1 MSMFPLREFVLRLGV
16 AALLGAAIGV
26 ERDFHRRPAGVRTS
40 AFVCFGSALFTMLSF
55 ELAHR
60 YGDSSSTRI
69 VSNLVQGI
77 GFLGAGAILRE
88 AGGIVGLTT
97 AATIFVEAAIGMAAG
112 GGLYSVAGYSTG
124 LVLFALVV
132 LGLITKRTGLK
143 PRVLAVRVT
152 TTQTENIFAEIQEL
166 VHGLKITL
174 DHVRVSMEGA
184 KSIVEFQADIKPD
197 QERQLLQKF
206 ARPGVVTEIIPVQ
219 GQIE

>member
-1 MSMFPLREFVLRLGV
+1 MFPLREFVLRLGL

-26 ERDFHRRPAGVRTS
+26 ERDVHRRPAGVRTS

-69 VSNLVQGI
+69 ASNLVQGI

-88 AGGIVGLTT
+88 AGGVVGLTT

-112 GGLYSVAGYSTG
+112 GGLYIVAGYSTA

-132 LGLITKRTGLK
+132 LGLIARRTGLK
-143 PRVLAVRVT
+143 PRIISVRLT
-152 TTQTENIFAEIQEL
+152 ASQPENLLSEVNDLLHQ
-166 VHGLKITL
+166 LKISTEHL
-174 DHVRVSMEGA
+174 RVSMEGT
-184 KSIVEFQADIKPD
+184 KSIVEFQGDIKRQ
-197 QERQLLQKF
+197 QEQQILEKF
-206 ARPGVVTEIIPVQ
+206 KRPGVVTEVIPVQ
-219 GQIE
+219 GQLE

>member
-1 MSMFPLREFVLRLGV
+1 MFPLREFVMRLGL

-26 ERDFHRRPAGVRTS
+26 ERDLHRRPAGVRTS

-69 VSNLVQGI
+69 ASNLVQGI

-112 GGLYSVAGYSTG
+112 GGLYSVAGYATG

-132 LGLITKRTGLK
+132 LGLVTKRTGLK

-152 TTQTENIFAEIQEL
+152 TSQTENIFAELQEL
-166 VHGLKITL
+166 VHRLKISV
-174 DHVRVSMEGA
+174 DHLRVSMEGA
-184 KSIVEFQADIKPD
+184 KSIVEFQADMKPD
-197 QERQLLQKF
+197 EERQIF
-206 ARPGVVTEIIPVQ
+206 DAFRRPGVVIEMIPVL
-219 GQIE
+219 GQLE

>member
-1 MSMFPLREFVLRLGV
+1 MFPFREYLLRLGL
-16 AALLGAAIGV
+16 ATLLGAAIGV
-26 ERDFHRRPAGVRTS
+26 ERDVHRRPAGVRTS

-69 VSNLVQGI
+69 ASNLVQGI

-88 AGGIVGLTT
+88 SGGVIGLTT

-132 LGLITKRTGLK
+132 LGLLTRRTGLK
-143 PRVLAVRVT
+143 PRLMAVRVT
-152 TTQTENIFAEIQEL
+152 ASQPENILSEIQSL
-166 VHGLKITL
+166 LHRLKITTE
-174 DHVRVSMEGA
+174 HFRSSMEGA
-184 KSIVEFQADIKPD
+184 KSIVEFQGDIKAQ
-197 QERQLLQKF
+197 QEKEILQQLR
-206 ARPGVVTEIIPVQ
+206 RPGVVTEVIPLQ
-219 GQIE
+219 GKPE

>member
-1 MSMFPLREFVLRLGV
+1 MFPLREFVMRLGL

-26 ERDFHRRPAGVRTS
+26 ERDLHRRPAGVRTS

-69 VSNLVQGI
+69 ASNLVQGI

-88 AGGIVGLTT
+88 ARGIVGLTT

-112 GGLYSVAGYSTG
+112 GGLYSVAGYATG

-132 LGLITKRTGLK
+132 LGLVTKRTGLK

-152 TTQTENIFAEIQEL
+152 TSQTENIFAELQEL
-166 VHGLKITL
+166 VHRLKISV
-174 DHVRVSMEGA
+174 DHLRVSMEGA
-184 KSIVEFQADIKPD
+184 KSIVEFQADMKPD
-197 QERQLLQKF
+197 EERQIF
-206 ARPGVVTEIIPVQ
+206 DAFRRPGVVIEMIPVQ
-219 GQIE
+219 GQLE

>member
-1 MSMFPLREFVLRLGV
+1 MLSLREIFLRLTV
-16 AALLGAAIGV
+16 AAVLGAIIGI
-26 ERDFHRRPAGVRTS
+26 ERDLRRRPAGVRTS
-40 AFVCFGSALFTMLSF
+40 LFVCLATALFTILSG
-55 ELAHR
+55 EIAHR
-60 YGDSSSTRI
+60 FGDTGSTRI
-69 VSNLVQGI
+69 ASNIVQGI

-174 DHVRVSMEGA
+174 DHLRVSMEGA